1 MAEVQNVGALD
12 YNQFQPTQLQTV
24 PEDDV
29 ANMPAVY
36 DEAIE
41 EKKSAGMGMVGA
53 TILGA
58 TMLVV
63 GGLIGKKMGSKG
75 VEAAE
80 KAAEEAK
87 QKAEEA
93 KQKAEEAVKNYE
105 KIQEANSEI
114 EKAIKENNDKGVLGR
129 FMGFQKMKDK
139 IMELIKPFKKEA
151 KAVEEKAAE
160 KTEETAKKD

>member
-1 MAEVQNVGALD
+1 MAEVQNVGAVD

-24 PEDDV
+24 PDDDV

-93 KQKAEEAVKNYE
+93 VKNYE

-151 KAVEEKAAE
+151 EAIEEKAAGEATKAAE
-160 KTEETAKKD
+160 KAEDTAK